1 MAYSLYTEL
10 QNLTGTA
17 LSQTILEAIIAQS
30 DRTIDAKLRRAGI
43 TGADTN
49 DLKAASLEYSIA
61 GLLTRYRLDG
71 TKPASLSLGGFSMS
85 DNIDSAIDE
94 HQKRGDEIMESVI
107 KRNRSYRQIV
117 RVVNKC

>member
-1 MAYSLYTEL
+1 MAYSLHTEL
-10 QNLTGTA
+10 ANLTGSA

-30 DRTIDAKLRRAGI
+30 DREIDAKLRRAGI
-43 TGADTN
+43 TGAN
-49 DLKAASLEYSIA
+49 PADLKAVSLEYSIA
-61 GLLTRYRLDG
+61 GVFTRYRLDG
-71 TKPASLSLGGFSMS
+71 TKPASLSLGGLSMS

-94 HQKRGDEIMESVI
+94 HRKAGDEILEGVI

>member
-1 MAYSLYTEL
+1 MAYCAYTDV
-10 QNLTGTA
+10 QNLTGSA
-17 LSQTILEAIIAQS
+17 LSQAILEAIIDQA
-30 DRTIDAKLRRAGI
+30 DRTIDAKLRIAGI
-43 TGADTN
+43 TGAN
-49 DLKAASLEYSIA
+49 PADLKAASLEYSIA

-71 TKPASLSLGGFSMS
+71 TKPASLSVGGLSMS

-94 HQKRGDEIMESVI
+94 HLKKGDAILNGII